1 MTKLTLVVMDP
12 YEAFEMYSNIE
23 GVKEEHKNNP
33 TFQQAL
39 NGDINAMSVFLDN
52 DAEDIRSL
60 TEEEIS
66 LLDLDHGGL
75 YYIDLW
81 DMGYIKTEEI

>member
-1 MTKLTLVVMDP
+1 MISYRQANRLIHLSEDLKMTKLTLVVMDP

-23 GVKEEHKNNP
+23 GVKEEHKNNT

-60 TEEEIS
+60 TEEEI
-66 LLDLDHGGL
+66 LLF
-75 YYIDLW
+75 
-81 DMGYIKTEEI
+81 TNCS